1 MPPEAPARCR
11 AHPWARLCYP
21 LGLLSTNEFAV
32 CVWGGGTPFAPTASF
47 VLEAN
52 LAGTDGQGF
61 LRYSPKLSSERSA
74 TGSNPVFR
82 HRRGPRARHCFST
95 PDRASIRGSD

>member
-32 CVWGGGTPFAPTASF
+32 CVWGGTPFAPTASF

-82 HRRGPRARHCFST
+82 RRRGPRARHCFST
-95 PDRASIRGSD
+95 PDRASIQGSD